1 MGEQG
6 TRWGSGHGEYVCADG
21 TRVSCKPKMVYAPYT
36 RTPWNGLWQRRGEPL
51 VLAVAGV
58 QLNRNATAI
67 SRESGV
73 PVYTFPRTVRKI
85 GDYAF
90 ESGSMVL
97 PVLSEDETRI
107 MEAYIDRAALR
118 RIVLPS
124 SVSAVGESAF

>member
-1 MGEQG
+1 MDEQG
-6 TRWGSGHGEYVCADG
+6 TRWDSGHGEYVCADG

-36 RTPWNGLWQRRGEPL
+36 RTPWNGLWQRRGESL

-85 GDYAF
+85 CDYAF
-90 ESGSMVL
+90 ETGSM
-97 PVLSEDETRI
+97 PYEGEMGT
-107 MEAYIDRAALR
+107 MEAYIDRTALR
-118 RIVLPS
+118 RIVLSS